1 MCTQGSMD
9 GMRHNLECCR
19 THTNT
24 NTNTHKHKHKQ
35 THSLPVG
42 VGISDV
48 TPPIIVVGKIRAE
61 GAEGD
66 MAGVDERR
74 KAFSHTK
81 RHTSHA
87 VTSMLSIHPLLNHS
101 NHFKEQQTQYRHNN

>member
-1 MCTQGSMD
+1 MD

-66 MAGVDERR
+66 MAGVDER
-74 KAFSHTK
+74 
-81 RHTSHA
+81 
-87 VTSMLSIHPLLNHS
+87 
-101 NHFKEQQTQYRHNN
+101 